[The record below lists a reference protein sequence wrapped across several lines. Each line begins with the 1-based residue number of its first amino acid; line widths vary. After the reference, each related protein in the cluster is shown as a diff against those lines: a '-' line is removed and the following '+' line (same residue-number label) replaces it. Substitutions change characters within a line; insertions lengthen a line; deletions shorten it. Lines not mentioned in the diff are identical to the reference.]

1 MMREFKFRAYD
12 KKNNE
17 MYYSDNLPDIFFF
30 GHDGKNKMYL
40 SNSVWDKDEQTYYSD
55 TISTDVM
62 QFTGLYDADGK
73 EIYEGDIL
81 QIKDSFVMWSRTNG
95 QIVEDVNVVVEWS
108 GCGFRPRRL
117 GNTRLWI
124 LDMEQYEVIGNIYE
138 NPELL
143 EEVMK

>member
-1 MMREFKFRAYD
+1 MRELKFRAYD
-12 KKNNE
+12 KVKNC
-17 MYYSDNLPDIFFF
+17 MYYSDNLPDMFFF
-30 GHDGKNKMYL
+30 GHDRKDKMYL
-40 SNSVWDKDEQTYYSD
+40 SKAVWDEDDETYYSD

-81 QIKDSFVMWSRTNG
+81 QIKNRFVMWSRTNG

-108 GCGFRPRRL
+108 GSGFRPRRL
-117 GNTRLWI
+117 GNTRTWI
-124 LDMEQYEVIGNIYE
+124 LDMSQYEVVGNIYE

-143 EEVMK
+143 EDIE